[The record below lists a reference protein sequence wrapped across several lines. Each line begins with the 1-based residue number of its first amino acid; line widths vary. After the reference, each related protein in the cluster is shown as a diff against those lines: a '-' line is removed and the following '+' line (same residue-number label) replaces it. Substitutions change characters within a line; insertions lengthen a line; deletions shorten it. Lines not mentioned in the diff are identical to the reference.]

1 MAAHDKKQGAQPMK
15 TCLYCNAALA
25 DLGRYCSGCY
35 GRVFHEDESPLVLVN
50 PADPWNEFNLEADRA
65 MADDKLHAVLAP
77 RMLAARVLPIKV
89 RLRELRPNKLIFRIK
104 YGGILMELE
113 KSPVPVTV
121 SVTLERHALE
131 LVYRYREVEQK
142 WLDAEDGS
150 LESIAMWAEVEL
162 VRTKLAIWLNQAVAR
177 AEDAAKA

>member
-1 MAAHDKKQGAQPMK
+1 MR

-65 MADDKLHAVLAP
+65 LADDELHAVLAP
-77 RMLAARVLPIKV
+77 RMLTARTFPIKV
-89 RLRELRPNKLIFRIK
+89 RLRNLRPNKLIFKIK
-104 YGGILMELE
+104 YGDTLMELE
-113 KSPVPVTV
+113 KTPVPVTV
-121 SVTLERHALE
+121 ERHALK
-131 LVYRYREVEQK
+131 LLHQYRELEQK
-142 WLDAEDGS
+142 WMDAKDGS
-150 LESIAMWAEVEL
+150 LESTAMGQEL
-162 VRTKLAIWLNQAVAR
+162 ELMRMKLVIWLNQAVAR